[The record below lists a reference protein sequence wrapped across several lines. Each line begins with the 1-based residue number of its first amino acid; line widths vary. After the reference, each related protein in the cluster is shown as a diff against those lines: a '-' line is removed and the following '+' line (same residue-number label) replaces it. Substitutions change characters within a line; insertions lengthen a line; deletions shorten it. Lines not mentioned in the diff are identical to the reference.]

1 MAPSQLDPFELLK
14 LVLFKVTFQSAAS
27 TLNRR
32 KLAIRIS
39 SIFYKHTVLQQ
50 VRITSEIIWAWPY
63 NANVI
68 MFEEVEVEVRDEV
81 EVRNL

>member
-1 MAPSQLDPFELLK
+1 M
-14 LVLFKVTFQSAAS
+14 
-27 TLNRR
+27 
-32 KLAIRIS
+32 
-39 SIFYKHTVLQQ
+39 LQQ
-50 VRITSEIIWAWPY
+50 VRKTSEIIWAWPY